1 MQPESDDERHAA
13 ISVFD
18 MLKIGV
24 GPSSSHTL
32 GPWRAA
38 LAFVELLVSAG
49 ELRRVT
55 AVRVELFG
63 SLAKTGR
70 GHGTGMALMMGLTG
84 HDPVSCDID
93 LVTSVGP
100 DTRSSGQ
107 LLLGGMHA
115 VPFDRD
121 RDLCFDG
128 TTAEHAHPNTMTF
141 TATLA
146 TGDAEGADDL
156 ADDGATSVAGETISF
171 TAYSIGGGF
180 ITHGEPTRS
189 GGIAV
194 SAIRSES
201 GTLAPARLPAP
212 IDSAADLERWCVDG
226 DHSIADVVRMN
237 ERTWRSDEEIDADLL
252 AIRDVMLACIQRGCS
267 TDGVLPGGLSVTRR
281 AKRLYSDLF
290 GRLDTSDTSGPSGP
304 SGPSDT
310 SGGSGAV
317 GPTEPNDDPHLWFE
331 SLRTA
336 PVGFDDSVAL
346 VSCFALAV
354 NEENAAFGRVVTAP
368 TNGAA
373 GVIPAVMF
381 HHLRMLD
388 PSTHGRAELDAEAI
402 RFLLVAAE
410 IGAIFKKGST
420 ISAALGGCQ
429 AEIGVSSAMAAAA
442 LTECRGGSV
451 RQSLMAA
458 EIAMEHHL
466 GLTCD
471 PIGGLV
477 QVPCIERNA
486 MGAIKGIS
494 ASLLARSSDP
504 DLARVSLDDV
514 IDTMWNT
521 ALDMHAAY
529 KETAEGGLAVR
540 IPVNVV
546 EC

>member
-1 MQPESDDERHAA
+1 MQPKSGTEREAP

-38 LAFVELLVSAG
+38 LAFVELLVDADAVH
-49 ELRRVT
+49 RVST
-55 AVRVELFG
+55 IRVELFG

-70 GHGTGMALMMGLTG
+70 GHGTGMALMMGLSG
-84 HDPVSCDID
+84 HDPVTCDID
-93 LVTSVGP
+93 LVTRIGP
-100 DTRSSGQ
+100 ETRETGQ
-107 LLLGGMHA
+107 LLLAGRHA
-115 VPFDRD
+115 IPFDRD
-121 RDLCFDG
+121 RDLCFVG
-128 TTAEHAHPNTMTF
+128 TPTDLAHPNTMTF

-146 TGDAEGADDL
+146 GGHGDD
-156 ADDGATSVAGETISF
+156 VVSF

-180 ITHGEPTRS
+180 ITHDDPISSRG
-189 GGIAV
+189 V
-194 SAIRSES
+194 
-201 GTLAPARLPAP
+201 LAAPVRRADAGPASARLPAP
-212 IDSAADLERWCVDG
+212 IDTAVDLERWCTQTPQHG
-226 DHSIADVVRMN
+226 DRSIADVVRAN
-237 ERTWRSDEEIDADLL
+237 ERVWRSDEQIDADLL
-252 AIRDVMLACIQRGCS
+252 AIRDVMLACIHRGCS
-267 TDGVLPGGLSVTRR
+267 TDGELPGGLQVTRR
-281 AKRLYSDLF
+281 AKRVYTDLF
-290 GRLDTSDTSGPSGP
+290 GRIGSVGESIDAR
-304 SGPSDT
+304 
-310 SGGSGAV
+310 GGEAADA
-317 GPTEPNDDPHLWFE
+317 TDDPHVWFE
-331 SLRTA
+331 SLRAA

-388 PSTHGRAELDAEAI
+388 PATHGRAELDAEAI

-471 PIGGLV
+471 PVGGLV

-486 MGAIKGIS
+486 MGAIKAIS

-521 ALDMHAAY
+521 AQDMHAAY

>member
-1 MQPESDDERHAA
+1 MTSDVA

-18 MLKIGV
+18 MLKVGV

-38 LAFVELLVSAG
+38 LAFVELLDHEG
-49 ELRRVT
+49 ELARVT
-55 AVRVELFG
+55 SVRIDLFG

-70 GHGTGMALMMGLTG
+70 GHGTGMAVMMGLSG
-84 HDPVSCDID
+84 HDPVTCDVD
-93 LVTSVGP
+93 LVVRIGP
-100 DTRSSGQ
+100 DARRTGQ
-107 LLLGGMHA
+107 IALAGLHP
-115 VPFDRD
+115 VTFDRE
-121 RDLCFDG
+121 RDLRFHGDR
-128 TTAEHAHPNTMTF
+128 TLPEHPNGLSF
-141 TATLA
+141 HADVS
-146 TGDAEGADDL
+146 DA
-156 ADDGATSVAGETISF
+156 SGETDTVSLNV
-171 TAYSIGGGF
+171 YSVGGGF
-180 ITHGEPTRS
+180 VTHDRPIRRS
-189 GGIAV
+189 GRTVGATWRREDAAAAV
-194 SAIRSES
+194 
-201 GTLAPARLPAP
+201 RLPAP
-212 IDSAADLERWCVDG
+212 ISSAADLQRWCEAADC
-226 DHSIADVVRMN
+226 SIADIVRSN
-237 ERTWRSDEEIDADLL
+237 ERAWRTDSEIDADLL
-252 AIRDVMLACIQRGCS
+252 TIRDVMLACVYRGCRS
-267 TDGVLPGGLSVTRR
+267 DGILPGGLLVTRR
-281 AKRLYSDLF
+281 AKRLHHDLF
-290 GRLDTSDTSGPSGP
+290 GPAD
-304 SGPSDT
+304 
-310 SGGSGAV
+310 AF
-317 GPTEPNDDPHLWFE
+317 DDPQAWFE
-331 SLRTA
+331 ALRSA

-346 VSCFALAV
+346 LSCFALAV

-388 PSTHGRAELDAEAI
+388 PATHGQAELDAEAL

-410 IGAIFKKGST
+410 IGAIFKQGST

-442 LTECRGGSV
+442 LTECRGGTV

-471 PIGGLV
+471 PVGGLV

-486 MGAIKGIS
+486 MGAIKAIS
-494 ASLLARSSDP
+494 ASLLARASDP

-514 IDTMWNT
+514 IDTMWRT
-521 ALDMHAAY
+521 AQDMHANY